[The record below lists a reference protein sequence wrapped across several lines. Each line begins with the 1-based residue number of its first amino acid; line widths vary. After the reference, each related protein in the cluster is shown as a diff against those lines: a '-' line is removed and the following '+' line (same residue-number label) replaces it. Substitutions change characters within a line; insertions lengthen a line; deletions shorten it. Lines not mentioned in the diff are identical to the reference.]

1 YARLAD
7 AGLATQQS
15 NLTLA
20 ALGLLPQAVQPVQLI
35 LPADKPRK
43 LLRMDGGETAFGHA
57 FPQDPPR
64 HHRLGKS
71 LEFERFQTLA
81 REHIAEQP
89 QGAGGYDRRGGGCH
103 ALPASGPAP
112 RPSDDRLL
120 LRRLIAAGVADDD
133 HAGCNSNPHLQ
144 RLPGRKQEL
153 TDLRHEIEPNPHG
166 AFSIV
171 FVRLGVAE
179 IDEES
184 VAHVSGDIPAHP
196 S

>member
-81 REHIAEQP
+81 RENIAEQP
-89 QGAGGYDRRGGGCH
+89 QGAGGYDRRVGGCP
-103 ALPASGPAP
+103 ALQAMG
-112 RPSDDRLL
+112 
-120 LRRLIAAGVADDD
+120 
-133 HAGCNSNPHLQ
+133 
-144 RLPGRKQEL
+144 PGRRVPL
-153 TDLRHEIEPNPHG
+153 
-166 AFSIV
+166 
-171 FVRLGVAE
+171 
-179 IDEES
+179 
-184 VAHVSGDIPAHP
+184 
-196 S
+196 

>member
-1 YARLAD
+1 MRRMLVLGDNRIKRGVGVIGRTLEAYRHVCIIGDPIQWSFAYARLAD

-89 QGAGGYDRRGGGCH
+89 QVLAARSEERR
-103 ALPASGPAP
+103 
-112 RPSDDRLL
+112 
-120 LRRLIAAGVADDD
+120 
-133 HAGCNSNPHLQ
+133 
-144 RLPGRKQEL
+144 
-153 TDLRHEIEPNPHG
+153 
-166 AFSIV
+166 
-171 FVRLGVAE
+171 
-179 IDEES
+179 
-184 VAHVSGDIPAHP
+184 
-196 S
+196 

>member
-20 ALGLLPQAVQPVQLI
+20 ALGLLPQAVQAVQLI

-43 LLRMDGGETAFGHA
+43 FLRMDGGETAFGHA

-64 HHRLGKS
+64 HHRLAKS
-71 LEFERFQTLA
+71 LEIERFQTLA
-81 REHIAEQP
+81 HEHIAEQP
-89 QGAGGYDRRGGGCH
+89 QGAGGYERRVGGRH
-103 ALPASGPAP
+103 ALQTSGQI
-112 RPSDDRLL
+112 RSPSDDHLL
-120 LRRLIAAGVADDD
+120 LRPLLADGVTDDD
-133 HAGCNSNPHLQ
+133 HAGRNSNPHLQ

-166 AFSIV
+166 AFSV
-171 FVRLGVAE
+171 VLV
-179 IDEES
+179 
-184 VAHVSGDIPAHP
+184 
-196 S
+196 